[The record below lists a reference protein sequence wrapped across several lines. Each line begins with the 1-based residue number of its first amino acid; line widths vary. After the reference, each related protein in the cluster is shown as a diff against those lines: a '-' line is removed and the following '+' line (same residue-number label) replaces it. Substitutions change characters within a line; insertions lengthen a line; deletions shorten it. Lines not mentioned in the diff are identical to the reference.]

1 MHIRLAECSQ
11 TVCLQADPSY
21 GSLSDLAVTM
31 RSRGSRVRV
40 IIAPQARTCSQKI
53 ANLGAAIKV
62 I

>member
-1 MHIRLAECSQ
+1 MWLAECSQ

-21 GSLSDLAVTM
+21 GSLSALAATM

-40 IIAPQARTCSQKI
+40 IVASQAQACSQKI
-53 ANLGAAIKV
+53 ANLGAGIKV